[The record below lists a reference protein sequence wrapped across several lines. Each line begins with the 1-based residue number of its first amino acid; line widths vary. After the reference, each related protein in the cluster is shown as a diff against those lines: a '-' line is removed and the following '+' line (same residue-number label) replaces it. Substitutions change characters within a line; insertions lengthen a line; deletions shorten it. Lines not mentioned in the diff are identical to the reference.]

1 VGPERD
7 RVVITGGAGFIGS
20 NLADRLAAAGEAV
33 LILDN
38 LSRAGAERN
47 LEWLASRH
55 PQIDVEIA
63 DVRDARKVW
72 QVVRRAKTVF
82 HLAAQVAVTRSLG
95 DPVEDFQVNA
105 LGTLNVLEAARSAS
119 APPAVLY
126 ASTNKVY
133 GELPEVAV
141 EMNGTRYRFA
151 GGRTG
156 IGEDARL
163 DFQSPYG
170 CSKGT
175 GDQYVLDY
183 ARVYRV
189 PTCVFR
195 MSCIYGPRQFG
206 TEDQGWVAHFAISA
220 LAGRRVT
227 LYGDGSQVRDI
238 LYVDDLL
245 DALLVGA
252 EHARRVPGRVFN
264 IGGGAG
270 NAVSV
275 LDLLDLLAAATGR
288 MVRREHAGWRP
299 GDQRIFVTDTTRAQ
313 RELRWAPRTGNAD
326 GIRRLVDWL
335 RAEALARPGLGGR
348 LVGHGLT
355 A

>member
-7 RVVITGGAGFIGS
+7 SVVITGGAGFIGS
-20 NLADRLAAAGEAV
+20 NLADRLAARGEPV
-33 LILDN
+33 VILDN
-38 LSRAGAERN
+38 LSRAGTERN

-55 PQIDVEIA
+55 PQIGVEIA
-63 DVRDARKVW
+63 DVRDARRVW

-95 DPVEDFQVNA
+95 DPVEDFHVNA

-119 APPAVLY
+119 RPPVLVY

-133 GELPEVAV
+133 GELRDIPV
-141 EMNGTRYRFA
+141 ERNGTRYRFA

-156 IGEDARL
+156 IGEDSRL

-175 GDQYVLDY
+175 ADQYVLDY

-189 PTCVFR
+189 PTCVLR
-195 MSCIYGPRQFG
+195 MSCVYGPRQFG
-206 TEDQGWVAHFAISA
+206 NEDQGWVAHFAISA
-220 LAGRRVT
+220 LAGRRIT
-227 LYGDGSQVRDI
+227 LYGDGSQVRDL
-238 LYVDDLL
+238 LYVDDLM
-245 DALLVGA
+245 DALLGGA
-252 EHARRVPGRVFN
+252 EHARRDPGRVFN
-264 IGGGAG
+264 IGGGTG

-275 LDLLDLLAAATGR
+275 LEVLDLLAAATGR
-288 MVRREHAGWRP
+288 AVRREHAGWRP
-299 GDQRIFVTDTTRAQ
+299 GDQRIFVTDTTLAR
-313 RELRWAPRTGNAD
+313 RELGWAPRTANVD
-326 GIRRLVDWL
+326 GIGLLVDWL
-335 RAEALARPGLGGR
+335 QAETLARPGPGGR
-348 LVGHGLT
+348 LAGIP